1 VSALQDL
8 LTTWAGRGRE
18 ISIEQIAREADCAER
33 TCHRWL
39 EGESEPTLQAYR
51 NMLASTV
58 LAAGFRKALADY
70 LLHRSIDLR
79 VVHEAPPT
87 SEPNPHPM
95 MITFDHCAALVT
107 VQRDLERAVGEA
119 SDGGAEITEAEHA
132 ELARGIGEVERL
144 TAELRR
150 AVAARANGRG
160 AAKRQRA

>member
-1 VSALQDL
+1 MSALQDL
-8 LTTWAGRGRE
+8 LSTFAGRGRE
-18 ISIEQIAREADCAER
+18 ISVEQIARESDCAER
-33 TCHRWL
+33 TVHRWL

-58 LAAGFRKALADY
+58 LAGAFRKALADY

-79 VVHEAPPT
+79 VVHEPPAG
-87 SEPNPHPM
+87 SEPHPHPM

-107 VQRDLERAVGEA
+107 VQRGLERAVGEA
-119 SDGGAEITEAEHA
+119 SEGGTEITEAEHA

-160 AAKRQRA
+160 PKRHRA

>member
-1 VSALQDL
+1 MSALQDL
-8 LTTWAGRGRE
+8 LTTWAGRGRS

-39 EGESEPTLQAYR
+39 EGESEPSLQSYR

-58 LAAGFRKALADY
+58 LAGGFRKALADY
-70 LLHRSIDLR
+70 LFHRSIDLR
-79 VVHEAPPT
+79 VIHEAPPAG
-87 SEPNPHPM
+87 EPNPNPLRLS
-95 MITFDHCAALVT
+95 FDHCAALIA

-160 AAKRQRA
+160 TRRQRA